1 MDDWTC
7 HEQDYHV
14 EEDSDCED
22 GASSAEE
29 EDEQDEMLILQTNDG
44 KDILKEKQ
52 EEDSS
57 VIQLSESVPA
67 ENLLYNEDIDKD
79 NEKWMHQKRMKH
91 KDESKE
97 GKKIRSDAM
106 LSCPAC
112 MITVCVDC
120 QRHDLYKTQ
129 FRAMFVM
136 NCHVITDQLL
146 HYEHKNKSKKR
157 RKKEGP
163 GKLIEY
169 KPDIDNLETND
180 PDTAKLE
187 TNQTDGSIPKTK
199 KVKEVK
205 NIELYNPV
213 KCTQCET
220 EIAVFDRDEIYHF
233 FNVLESIA

>member
-67 ENLLYNEDIDKD
+67 ENLLYDEDIDKD

-97 GKKIRSDAM
+97 GKK
-106 LSCPAC
+106 
-112 MITVCVDC
+112 
-120 QRHDLYKTQ
+120 
-129 FRAMFVM
+129 
-136 NCHVITDQLL
+136 N
-146 HYEHKNKSKKR
+146 SK
-157 RKKEGP
+157 
-163 GKLIEY
+163 
-169 KPDIDNLETND
+169 
-180 PDTAKLE
+180 
-187 TNQTDGSIPKTK
+187 
-199 KVKEVK
+199 
-205 NIELYNPV
+205 
-213 KCTQCET
+213 
-220 EIAVFDRDEIYHF
+220 
-233 FNVLESIA
+233 